1 MIRKMTLEDLEE
13 VLKIENESFF
23 TPWSK
28 QQYLYELN
36 ENPYSNLY
44 VYTIDDKIV
53 GYCDLWLIFEHAEIA
68 TIAVSKDYRKNHIGQ
83 KLMEHIELLAIENGC
98 ETISLEVR
106 VSNQS
111 AINLY
116 KKCGFITINTK
127 KSYYKTSSGFEDGY
141 FMMKGI

>member
-83 KLMEHIELLAIENGC
+83 KLMEHIELLAIDNCC

-116 KKCGFITINTK
+116 KKCGFIIINTK
-127 KSYYKTSSGFEDGY
+127 KSYYKISSGFEDGY

>member
-1 MIRKMTLEDLEE
+1 MIREMTEEDLET
-13 VLKIENESFF
+13 VLKIENDSFF

-44 VYTIDDKIV
+44 VYVVDDKIV

-68 TIAVSKDYRKNHIGQ
+68 TIAVSKDYRKQHIGQ
-83 KLMEHIELLAIENGC
+83 NLMEHIEEKAIENGC

-106 VSNQS
+106 VSNQP
-111 AINLY
+111 AIDLY
-116 KKCGFITINTK
+116 SKCGFITVNTK
-127 KSYYKTSSGFEDGY
+127 KSYYQTSDGYEDGY